1 MLLAIIEIIRAIF
14 NKNTKTEFEEYMTIS
29 DMEKFTKK
37 KYIKLL
43 PPTQMNIVSSV
54 GSVDSKTDSGFK
66 EVLSKAA
73 EAHPNS
79 PLADRFGSGRGGK
92 SRKVENVGKKHGLIR
107 KDGSQ
112 NVSKLGSKV
121 SNYK

>member
-1 MLLAIIEIIRAIF
+1 MPTYRFF
-14 NKNTKTEFEEYMTIS
+14 NSKTKTEFEEYMTIS

-37 KYIKLL
+37 KHIKLL
-43 PPTQMNIVSSV
+43 VPTQMNIVSSV

-79 PLADRFGSGRGGK
+79 PLAERYGRKSVKQTQVDRVR
-92 SRKVENVGKKHGLIR
+92 KKHMNR
-107 KDGSQ
+107 KLKG
-112 NVSKLGSKV
+112 GGR
-121 SNYK
+121 

>member
-1 MLLAIIEIIRAIF
+1 MPTYRF
-14 NKNTKTEFEEYMTIS
+14 YNSKTNEEYEDLMSIAE
-29 DMEKFTKK
+29 MESLIKK
-37 KYIKLL
+37 KHIKLL

-79 PLADRFGSGRGGK
+79 PLAERYGRKSVKQTQVDRVR
-92 SRKVENVGKKHGLIR
+92 KKHMNR
-107 KDGSQ
+107 KLKG
-112 NVSKLGSKV
+112 GGR
-121 SNYK
+121 

>member
-1 MLLAIIEIIRAIF
+1 MPTYRFL
-14 NKNTKTEFEEYMTIS
+14 NTKTNEEYEDLMTIS
-29 DMEKFTKK
+29 EMESLIKK

-79 PLADRFGSGRGGK
+79 PLAERYGRKSVKQTQVDRVR
-92 SRKVENVGKKHGLIR
+92 KKHMNR
-107 KDGSQ
+107 KLKG
-112 NVSKLGSKV
+112 GGR
-121 SNYK
+121 

>member
-1 MLLAIIEIIRAIF
+1 MPTYRFF
-14 NKNTKTEFEEYMTIS
+14 NKNTKTEFEEYMSIA

-37 KYIKLL
+37 KHIELL

-54 GSVDSKTDSGFK
+54 GSIDSKTDSGFK

-79 PLADRFGSGRGGK
+79 PLAERYGRKTVRQTQVEAARKKRTNRILKGGG
-92 SRKVENVGKKHGLIR
+92 R
-107 KDGSQ
+107 
-112 NVSKLGSKV
+112 
-121 SNYK
+121 

>member
-1 MLLAIIEIIRAIF
+1 MPTYRFL
-14 NKNTKTEFEEYMTIS
+14 NTKTNEEYEDLMTIS
-29 DMEKFTKK
+29 EMESLIKK

-79 PLADRFGSGRGGK
+79 PLAERYGRKSVKQTQVDRVR
-92 SRKVENVGKKHGLIR
+92 KKHMNR
-107 KDGSQ
+107 K
-112 NVSKLGSKV
+112 SKGGGR
-121 SNYK
+121 

>member
-1 MLLAIIEIIRAIF
+1 MPTYRF
-14 NKNTKTEFEEYMTIS
+14 YNSKTNEEYEDLMSIAE
-29 DMEKFTKK
+29 MESLIKK
-37 KYIKLL
+37 KHIKLL

-79 PLADRFGSGRGGK
+79 PLAERYGRKSVKQTQIDRVR
-92 SRKVENVGKKHGLIR
+92 KKHTNR
-107 KDGSQ
+107 KLKG
-112 NVSKLGSKV
+112 GGR
-121 SNYK
+121 